1 MTLEDL
7 TYARE
12 IKAETL
18 ISQMDVKGDVDIRM
32 KGVFSRNYSNDL
44 INITNE
50 IDKTLLELSRDGI
63 FHLLP
68 EGLFF
73 EENRIKNILKSDFK
87 NKYKQFREEKENIE
101 LFFQPFDLA
110 YFKLSLEL
118 EKELNAIT
126 EKGNNIFTEDFWDS
140 GNTYISKIKT
150 IFPFVC
156 DLKRNPELLT
166 DILKNVFSVE
176 KIETR
181 KAKPFYVQFIIYKEG
196 LSKDAYQK
204 MDKELSGFFEFFCEW
219 FLPVEMEY
227 DYRIKDCKTPFTL
240 GNTLLLDYN
249 THL

>member
-1 MTLEDL
+1 MILEDL
-7 TYARE
+7 TYTGE

-18 ISQMDVKGDVDIRM
+18 ISQMDVKGDIDVRM
-32 KGVFSRNYSNDL
+32 EGVFSRNYSNDL

-50 IDKTLLELSRDGI
+50 VDKTLLELSRDGI

-73 EENRIKNILKSDFK
+73 EENRVKNILKSDFK
-87 NKYKQFREEKENIE
+87 NKYKQFKEEKENIE
-101 LFFQPFDLA
+101 LFFRPFDSA
-110 YFKLSLEL
+110 YFNLSLEL

-126 EKGNNIFTEDFWDS
+126 EKGNNIFIEDFLDS
-140 GNTYISKIKT
+140 DNAYISKVRT
-150 IFPFVC
+150 ILPFVC
-156 DLKRNPELLT
+156 YLKGNLELLT
-166 DILKNVFSVE
+166 DVLKNIFSVE
-176 KIETR
+176 KIEI
-181 KAKPFYVQFIIYKEG
+181 KKVEPLYMQFIIYKEG
-196 LSKDAYQK
+196 LSKDAFQK
-204 MDKELSGFFEFFCEW
+204 MDEELSGFFKLFCEW